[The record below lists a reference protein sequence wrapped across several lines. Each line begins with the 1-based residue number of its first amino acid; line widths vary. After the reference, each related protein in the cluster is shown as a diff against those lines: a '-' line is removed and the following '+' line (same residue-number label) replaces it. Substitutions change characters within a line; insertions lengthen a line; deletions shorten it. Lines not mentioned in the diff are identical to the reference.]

1 MHANR
6 IVHRDLKPAN
16 CLLDDKFQ
24 LNIID
29 FGLAIETKSG
39 DKSQ

>member
-29 FGLAIETKSG
+29 FGLAIEKKSG